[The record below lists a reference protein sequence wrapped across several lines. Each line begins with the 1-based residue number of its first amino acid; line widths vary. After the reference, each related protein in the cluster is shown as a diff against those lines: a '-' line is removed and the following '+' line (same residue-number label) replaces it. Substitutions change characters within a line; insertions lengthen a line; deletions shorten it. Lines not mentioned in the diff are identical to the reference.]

1 MVRILVIGGTGFIGR
16 LVLPHLIE
24 EGHDVTVFH
33 RGAPDSS
40 LPRGLTHVTGDRK
53 HLRRYADSLR
63 AAAPDVVI
71 DMILSSGAQA
81 RELVDV
87 FRDGPRRLVAISSMD
102 VYRAVG
108 VVHGLE
114 PGDTEPLPLH
124 EASRRRT
131 VLQAYPREVLT
142 TLQQTLGWLDEEYDK
157 IPVEDA
163 VLEERS
169 FEGIV
174 LRLPMVYGPGDPLRR
189 FAGLLNEMDNH
200 PDEIVYNAAEAEW
213 RGTRGYVEDVARA
226 IALAATRDPGTYRVF
241 NVGEREALSELDW
254 ALLVARAARWSGRF
268 VVLPADAP
276 DDRHYR
282 LRGNYAQHWIADTT
296 RIREALGYEE
306 TLTREEAIRRT
317 IAAYRTTSS
326 ALDGERH
333 R

>member
-1 MVRILVIGGTGFIGR
+1 MRILVIGGTGFIGR
-16 LVLPHLIE
+16 LVLPHLID

-33 RGAPDSS
+33 RGAPGSS
-40 LPRGLTHVTGDRK
+40 LPPGLTHIAGDRK
-53 HLRRYADSLR
+53 HLHRYAKSLR
-63 AAAPDVVI
+63 ATAPDVVI

-81 RELVDV
+81 RELVEV
-87 FRDGPRRLVAISSMD
+87 FRGGTRRLVAISSMD

-114 PGDTEPLPLH
+114 PGDLEPLPLN

-131 VLQAYPREVLT
+131 VLQAYPREALEM
-142 TLQQTLGWLDEEYDK
+142 LQQTFGWLDKEYDK

-169 FEGIV
+169 FDGVV
-174 LRLPMVYGPGDPLRR
+174 LRLPMIYGPGDPLRR

-213 RGTRGYVEDVARA
+213 RGTRGYVGDVARA
-226 IALAATRDPGTYRVF
+226 IVLAATRDLGAYRVF

-254 ALLVARAARWSGRF
+254 ALLVARAANWPGRF

-282 LRGNYAQHWIADTT
+282 LRGNYAQHWVADTT
-296 RIREALGYEE
+296 RIRETLGYEE
-306 TLTREEAIRRT
+306 SIDRDEAVRRT
-317 IAAYRTTSS
+317 IAAYRVASP
-326 ALDGERH
+326 ALDDERRH
-333 R
+333 